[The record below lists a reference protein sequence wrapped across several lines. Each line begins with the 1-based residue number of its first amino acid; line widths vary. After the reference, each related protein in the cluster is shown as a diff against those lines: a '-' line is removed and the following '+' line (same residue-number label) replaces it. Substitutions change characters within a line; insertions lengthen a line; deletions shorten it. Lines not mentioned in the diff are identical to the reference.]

1 MPDQVSKQVKSH
13 FDQSSKEFDAIYTG
27 KNKGA
32 FSRWLDQHLRWD
44 MYERLRFTIE
54 ECGNMESKSVL
65 DIGCGS
71 AHFDIPL
78 AKKGARRIVGLD
90 FAPQML
96 EMARARARAEGVED
110 VCEFIQADFIDYDF
124 GDETF
129 DFSIAIGLFD
139 YLKNPEPFLSKMR
152 QVTRSKL
159 IASFPL
165 KWTYRAPI
173 RKFRLGLKGCPCYFY
188 TMKQVEELFQ
198 KTGFKHPTIRKIGKL
213 YLVVGK

>member
-1 MPDQVSKQVKSH
+1 MSDQVSKQVESH
-13 FDQSSKEFDAIYTG
+13 FDQTAKEFDSIYTG
-27 KNKGA
+27 KKGT

-44 MYERLRFTIE
+44 MYERYRLTLE
-54 ECGNMESKSVL
+54 ECRNMEGKSLL

-71 AHFDIPL
+71 GRFDIPL

-96 EMARARARAEGVED
+96 ELARAQARAEGVED

-129 DFSIAIGLFD
+129 DITIAIGLFD
-139 YLKNPEPFLSKMR
+139 YIKDPEPFLSKMR
-152 QVTRSKL
+152 QITRSKL

-173 RKFRLGLKGCPCYFY
+173 RKVRLGLKGCPCYFF
-188 TMKQVEELFQ
+188 TIKQVKGLFQ
-198 KTGFKHPTIRKIGKL
+198 KTGFKTPTIQRIGKI
-213 YLVVGK
+213 YLVISS